1 MEIRKNNSN
10 SLNEIA
16 TLLKG
21 AEFVLIFPHLQM
33 DGDALGSS
41 AALCA
46 ALRKQGKKADIL
58 IEDKIP
64 DNIKFLDK
72 GYCISIS
79 DFQEYEA
86 DVSIAVDCSDRM
98 RIEKRQD
105 AFRKGKRTAML
116 DHHATT
122 QPFADFNYV
131 DSQSSSTGEIVFLL
145 LKEMGMDL
153 DAEIAE
159 ALYAAIVTDTGR
171 FTYSNT
177 TPETHLV
184 VAELFKTGMDHNRI
198 AVEVYQRKR
207 IEKVKLTCGIL
218 DTMEMFHKGKAN
230 LAFMTQQMLADTGAY
245 TEETEGIVEELRSID
260 GVEISAFL
268 KEEAGKVKVTMRSK
282 MQADVSQIAESFGGG
297 GHTKAAGCI
306 IPGDI
311 IEVRRLIME
320 AIDRHL
326 DILEG

>member
-1 MEIRKNNSN
+1 MEIRKSNNNS
-10 SLNEIA
+10 LKEIA

-21 AEFVLIFPHLQM
+21 ADSVLIFPHLQM
-33 DGDALGSS
+33 DGDTLGSS
-41 AALCA
+41 VALCV

-64 DNIKFLDK
+64 ENIKFLDK
-72 GYCISIS
+72 GYCVLIS
-79 DFQEYEA
+79 DFREYEA
-86 DVSIAVDCSDRM
+86 DVCIAIDCSDRM

-105 AFRKGKRTAML
+105 AFQRGKQTALL

-122 QPFADFNYV
+122 QPFADLNYV
-131 DSQSSSTGEIVFLL
+131 DPESSSSGEIVFLL
-145 LKEMGMDL
+145 LKEMGLDF

-177 TPETHLV
+177 TWETHLV
-184 VAELFKTGMDHNRI
+184 VAELFKTGMDHNGI

-218 DTMEMFHKGKAN
+218 GTMELFHHGKAN
-230 LAFMTQQMLADTGAY
+230 LAFMTQQMLADSGAY
-245 TEETEGIVEELRSID
+245 SEETEGIVEELRSID

-268 KEEAGKVKVTMRSK
+268 KEEAGKVKVTMRAK
-282 MQADVSQIAESFGGG
+282 MHADVSQIAESFGGG
-297 GHTKAAGCI
+297 GHTKAAGCTI
-306 IPGDI
+306 SGDI
-311 IEVRRLIME
+311 IEVRQLIME

-326 DILEG
+326 DSLEG